1 MENTEKFKVERS
13 SNLSNPKLVVENAF
27 HVTLGS
33 LEELRNSEK
42 LLPSSKN
49 NLDVFCIG
57 SGVGSM

>member
-1 MENTEKFKVERS
+1 MENTKKQNVES
-13 SNLSNPKLVVENAF
+13 YSNLSGLKLVVESAND
-27 HVTLGS
+27 VTLEM

-57 SGVGSM
+57 SSVGSM